1 MNVPLDLSCS
11 ICNLEFAGRD
21 FLISFATASCNT
33 STRCSG
39 VRFVLVLTAP
49 GKVGD
54 ACGRLGF
61 ALGSRGFGLGVF
73 EIGST
78 ISQSFILGL
87 FYSPVQAVEKYG
99 AGPRADPIRCFNGTT
114 TG

>member
-1 MNVPLDLSCS
+1 MNVPLVLSCS
-11 ICNLEFAGRD
+11 ICNLEFGGRD

-39 VRFVLVLTAP
+39 VRFVLELMAP

-61 ALGSRGFGLGVF
+61 ALGSRGFGFGVF

-87 FYSPVQAVEKYG
+87 FGSPMEAVEDM
-99 AGPRADPIRCFNGTT
+99 GPAREPAP
-114 TG
+114 

>member
-1 MNVPLDLSCS
+1 MKVRVILSCS

-54 ACGRLGF
+54 ACGRLGC
-61 ALGSRGFGLGVF
+61 ALGPRGFGLGVF

-78 ISQSFILGL
+78 LSQAFLFGL
-87 FYSPVQAVEKYG
+87 VYPPGQPGGSYR
-99 AGPRADPIRCFNGTT
+99 AGPAAA
-114 TG
+114 